1 MSYYLNRLWHLVAGS
16 PVGIGVI
23 FGLAVDVALADGA
36 VDEDALR
43 VGVVGVGLADGAA
56 TAPATILNLG
66 KDGKP
71 EPSEVYV
78 RTWA

>member
-36 VDEDALR
+36 VDEDAL
-43 VGVVGVGLADGAA
+43 GVGVGLADGAA

-78 RTWA
+78 RT